1 MKERKIIMNSMSKE
15 RIDETKKKMI
25 QEKDGES
32 VNGDDLAEECHFSFN
47 IRIWNRSFSSEQS

>member
-25 QEKDGES
+25 QEKDGKS
-32 VNGDDLAEECHFSFN
+32 VNGDDLAEECHFSLN
-47 IRIWNRSFSSEQS
+47 IRIRNRSFSSEQS